1 METLAYLHLV
11 ASCKLP
17 TAAKINQVA
26 ASKYRNACINFLSL
40 VVAFCILGMAR
51 EAMAALKVGSRG
63 PQVTAIQQS
72 LRLLGYNNVSATGY
86 YDQQTASAVRQFQ
99 RSQRLKADG
108 IVGSRTQ
115 SALFQ
120 RVAQGQ
126 FVPQSQN
133 FGLPGNI
140 NLLPYPQANGN
151 SDIVLLQELLRNRG
165 FYYGQINGVLN
176 PETEQALQRFQQSYG
191 LNVNNNIVQP
201 IPQNFNANSNFN
213 NLLPGN
219 LSNNTFAIQQR
230 LRELGLY
237 NGQID
242 GIFGTETNL
251 ALRRFQ
257 ASIGLYADGFPGPD
271 TLRALFPPAPGTP
284 SQILGTPS
292 PQQNRNRYV
301 VIVPGNFETL
311 RKVSQYVKEAY
322 LTESKQGSYVNSGEF
337 ANPDVAKSRSYLLR
351 SRGLDAR
358 VIYR

>member
-1 METLAYLHLV
+1 METLAYLKLA
-11 ASCKLP
+11 ASCQLP
-17 TAAKINQVA
+17 TAAKITQVA
-26 ASKYRNACINFLSL
+26 PSKLYRNACINFLSL
-40 VVAFCILGMAR
+40 VVAFCILSMAR

-72 LRLLGYNNVSATGY
+72 LRLLGYNNVYASGY
-86 YDQQTASAVRQFQ
+86 YDQQTKAAVSQFQ

-120 RVAQGQ
+120 RVLQVQ
-126 FVPQSQN
+126 SLPRSQPFVLGN
-133 FGLPGNI
+133 RNVLPS
-140 NLLPYPQANGN
+140 PPANRN
-151 SDIVLLQELLRNRG
+151 SDIVLLQERLRNSG
-165 FYYGQINGVLN
+165 FYYGPINGVLN
-176 PETEQALQRFQQSYG
+176 SETQQALQRFQQSYG
-191 LNVNNNIVQP
+191 LNVNNSIVP
-201 IPQNFNANSNFN
+201 PNLAPNFNANSNSSSF
-213 NLLPGN
+213 LPGN
-219 LSNNTFAIQQR
+219 PSNNTFAIQQR

-242 GIFGTETNL
+242 GIFGTETDL

-257 ASIGLYADGFPGPD
+257 ASIGLFPDGIPGSD
-271 TLRALFPPAPGTP
+271 TLRVLFTTTGTP
-284 SQILGTPS
+284 SQPIGTPS
-292 PQQNRNRYV
+292 PQPNKNRYV
-301 VIVPGNFETL
+301 VIVPGSFETL

-322 LTESKQGSYVNSGEF
+322 LTESKEGSYVNSGEF